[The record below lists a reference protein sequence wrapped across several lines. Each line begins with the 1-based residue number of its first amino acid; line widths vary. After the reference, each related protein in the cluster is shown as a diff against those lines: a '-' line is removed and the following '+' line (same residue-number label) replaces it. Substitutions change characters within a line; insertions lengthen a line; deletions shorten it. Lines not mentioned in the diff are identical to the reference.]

1 MFSLYI
7 ARRYLFARHSHHTIG
22 IISAISVGGVALATM
37 ALVVTLSVF
46 NGFRDIR
53 RKNSPGCFESCP
65 DFIEAVCDRLNRA
78 PYVCNG
84 CEREHNCPL
93 KKRYYIASGAQAN
106 YRGVLVNC
114 RSGVRP
120 DDAMV
125 RMMGNYGS
133 STKYVNDVEGIN
145 SRLDETQAAVLSVK
159 LPRLDAD
166 NERRRGVARQ
176 YGERIDNPLVTL
188 PQEPKDMSEHVFYAY
203 VVRCGYRDEL
213 QAWLK
218 SQDVETLIHYP
229 IAPHKQ
235 AALSASFGNVLLPVT
250 EQLHREVLSL
260 PISPLMTQSDIDRVV
275 DAVNR
280 FNPSER

>member
-1 MFSLYI
+1 
-7 ARRYLFARHSHHTIG
+7 
-22 IISAISVGGVALATM
+22 
-37 ALVVTLSVF
+37 
-46 NGFRDIR
+46 
-53 RKNSPGCFESCP
+53 
-65 DFIEAVCDRLNRA
+65 
-78 PYVCNG
+78 
-84 CEREHNCPL
+84 
-93 KKRYYIASGAQAN
+93 
-106 YRGVLVNC
+106 
-114 RSGVRP
+114 
-120 DDAMV
+120 MV